1 MSTILFNIF
10 NSSTSELPS
19 FSVEIW
25 AEGRLYDFIHARLP
39 SPFEIPNVNRS
50 LLSSSIPEKSNA

>member
-10 NSSTSELPS
+10 NSSTSELPL

-25 AEGRLYDFIHARLP
+25 AEGRLCDFIHARLP
-39 SPFEIPNVNRS
+39 SPFEIPKECEQKFIILIYS
-50 LLSSSIPEKSNA
+50 WKI